1 MGSRFIS
8 FGVYLRIPEVVDAG
22 RMPLPR
28 DVAVPVCGDTKMRS
42 RCGYHALATFF
53 VNPEER
59 SSGKICAKLHAA
71 RTRDL
76 EKYPPPFAAANMK
89 YHATDVE
96 IRIIMHFVPKS
107 PSFPKPSETR
117 RLLG

>member
-28 DVAVPVCGDTKMRS
+28 HVLAAVCGDTKMRS

-53 VNPEER
+53 VNPEES
-59 SSGKICAKLHAA
+59 SSGQNMRETPRRKDL
-71 RTRDL
+71 DL
-76 EKYPPPFAAANMK
+76 EKYPPAFAAANVK
-89 YHATDVE
+89 YHATGAGNPQSSCTSCPN
-96 IRIIMHFVPKS
+96 RHHFPN
-107 PSFPKPSETR
+107 
-117 RLLG
+117 LLKRSAC